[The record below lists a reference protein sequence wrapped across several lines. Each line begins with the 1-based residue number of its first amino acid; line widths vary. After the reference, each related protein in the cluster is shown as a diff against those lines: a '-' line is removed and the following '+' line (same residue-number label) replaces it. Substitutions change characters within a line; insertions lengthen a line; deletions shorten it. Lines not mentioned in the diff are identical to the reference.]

1 MNEQQNVYACPL
13 CGEQGRVGGIMPL
26 IDNVRYDAVQCD
38 CGAQWR
44 VYYKFENPKTE
55 VTYIPP
61 QEEKEADSST
71 VEAEP
76 IGDSQ

>member
-1 MNEQQNVYACPL
+1 MNEQQNVYACPV

-61 QEEKEADSST
+61 QECKEDEP
-71 VEAEP
+71 VEAVAEEN
-76 IGDSQ
+76 IQGE